1 MRTIFEDEK
10 TEAVLLVNAASA
22 FNSINRQVFL
32 HKICIICPPIAT
44 YVRNC
49 YTLPS
54 RLFIIRGTEIPP
66 SEGIT
71 QGDPTVMSIY
81 AIAIIPLILMIMELY
96 QPLPI
101 IPAKCSFMLTSS
113 QLEVLSNIWNIGGK
127 HFCEVGPCLDVIQ
140 KQVKHGWLLRT
151 ILWHCEYNLQ
161 RYKNQCNIKWK
172 ETPWGSYRF
181 KIIKRRL
188 HEWKDRSVDK
198 KGKTSQRNGKNW
210 TTMCIKLFYQ
220 WI

>member
-1 MRTIFEDEK
+1 MAIHAMHTIFEDEK

-49 YTLPS
+49 YTLP
-54 RLFIIRGTEIPP
+54 RLFIIGGTEIPP

-71 QGDPTVMSIY
+71 QRDPTVMSIY

-101 IPAKCSFMLTSS
+101 IPAKWSFMLTSS
-113 QLEVLSNIWNIGGK
+113 QLEVLSNI
-127 HFCEVGPCLDVIQ
+127 
-140 KQVKHGWLLRT
+140 
-151 ILWHCEYNLQ
+151 
-161 RYKNQCNIKWK
+161 
-172 ETPWGSYRF
+172 
-181 KIIKRRL
+181 
-188 HEWKDRSVDK
+188 
-198 KGKTSQRNGKNW
+198 
-210 TTMCIKLFYQ
+210 
-220 WI
+220 